1 MRIAVIGASGRIGRE
16 VSAVLRQRGHEV
28 AALTRSAGVDVYSG
42 AGLPGALT
50 GAQVVIDATN
60 ASTTDTAAVRDYF
73 RTIARNIQQESV
85 DAGVRRIALVSI
97 IGIERLP
104 AGHYAGKLAHE
115 QAYQEGPVPVRILR
129 AAQFHEFTEMML
141 EWTTQGDTAA
151 VPKTRTQLVAART
164 VAEHLAE
171 IAVAEQAPDRL
182 DIAGPEALD
191 LAAATAKLAAR
202 RGYPRHV
209 EEILDTTDPNHR
221 AQADGALLPGPDAV
235 LAGPSFQQW
244 LDRTYPA

>member
-16 VSAVLRQRGHEV
+16 VSAVLRERGHEV
-28 AALTRSAGVDVYSG
+28 VAITRSAGVDVYSG

-85 DAGVRRIALVSI
+85 DAGVRRIVLVSI

-115 QAYQEGPVPVRILR
+115 RAYQEGPVPVRILR

-141 EWTTQGDTAA
+141 EWTTRGDTAA

-164 VAEHLAE
+164 VAERLAE

-182 DIAGPEALD
+182 DIAGPEALN
-191 LAAATAKLAAR
+191 LAAAIAKLAAR

-221 AQADGALLPGPDAV
+221 GQADGALLPGPDAV